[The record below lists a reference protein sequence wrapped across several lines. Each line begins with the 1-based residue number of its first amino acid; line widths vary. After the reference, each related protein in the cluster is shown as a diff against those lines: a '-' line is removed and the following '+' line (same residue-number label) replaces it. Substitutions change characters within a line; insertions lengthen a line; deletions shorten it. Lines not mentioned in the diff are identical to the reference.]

1 MKLLTKRNIMI
12 AFSIIVLLVIVF
24 FILPVSIPIILALL
38 TAIFLDP
45 LVKWVEKRFKWKR
58 KLSVIVNFIVF
69 VGIIIFLLFY
79 TVTTLI
85 GKIVNFTREIPNY
98 LNSLSSVWIETQS
111 KLFQYTVGM
120 PQDIL
125 DMLEKEFNG
134 IIESI
139 RVSILTLLSYDRIL
153 ALISDIP
160 NFLVSFIVFMIA
172 LFLFMLELPN
182 LKKTFY
188 FHLTERLV

>member
-1 MKLLTKRNIMI
+1 MKLLTKRNLMI
-12 AFSIIVLLVIVF
+12 ALSIIILLVIVF
-24 FILPVSIPIILALL
+24 FILPVSIPIILALV

-69 VGIIIFLLFY
+69 VGVIIFLLFY

-85 GKIVNFTREIPNY
+85 GKIVNFTKEIPNY
-98 LNSLSSVWIETQS
+98 LNALSVAWIDVQS

-134 IIESI
+134 VIESI

-172 LFLFMLELPN
+172 LFLFML
-182 LKKTFY
+182 
-188 FHLTERLV
+188 